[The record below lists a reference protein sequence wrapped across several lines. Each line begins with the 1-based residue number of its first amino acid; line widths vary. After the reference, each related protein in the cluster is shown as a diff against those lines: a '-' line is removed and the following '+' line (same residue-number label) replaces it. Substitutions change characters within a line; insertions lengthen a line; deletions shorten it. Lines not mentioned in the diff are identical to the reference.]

1 MKLNKLLEA
10 RENAI
15 DVVVIDFT
23 FHPIGWEGDAGFFG
37 FSIENCSKNYSTCK
51 ERSLIKWNFH
61 LHPEELLRA
70 SIIDILS
77 NETTYCERGNK
88 VDSFFN

>member
-1 MKLNKLLEA
+1 MRVSRTNHRAKLS
-10 RENAI
+10 AI
-15 DVVVIDFT
+15 KAV
-23 FHPIGWEGDAGFFG
+23 PGFFG
-37 FSIENCSKNYSTCK
+37 FSIENSSKNYSTCK

-70 SIIDILS
+70 SITDILS

-88 VDSFFN
+88 VDSFYN